1 MSMLG
6 DNWCTLEEAE
16 SKFGIGRGILLEWV
30 REGIVRSEDK
40 DGKVSRVN
48 LDDLELKVKEDR
60 L

>member
-6 DNWCTLEEAE
+6 DNWCTVEEAE
-16 SKFGIGRGILLEWV
+16 SKFGISRDLLLEWV

-40 DGKVSRVN
+40 DGNVSRVN
-48 LDDLELKVKEDR
+48 LDDLELKVREDR